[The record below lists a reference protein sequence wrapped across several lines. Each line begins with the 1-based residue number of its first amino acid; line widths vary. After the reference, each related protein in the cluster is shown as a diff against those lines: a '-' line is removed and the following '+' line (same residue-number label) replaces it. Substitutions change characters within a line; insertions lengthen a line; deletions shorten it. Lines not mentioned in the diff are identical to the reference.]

1 LLSPDD
7 LWLGLASFEYLENHE
22 LVSSRPVHLLV
33 LPTEGRKGELDA
45 WLGESVA
52 STQTEVNTYDM
63 ERRES
68 QQLTQ
73 SILLLFAAVESIIAF
88 VAAIALATLNHIF
101 FIQRREEFG
110 TLHALGRSRLWLV
123 LRTVKETGSA
133 VAVAWLIGAAVC
145 VVGLVFTQTT
155 IYAPRGLSL
164 DFTNLVPWIF
174 TLPIPLTVI
183 VVGAG
188 TIARTLRRL
197 DPVAVIERR

>member
-1 LLSPDD
+1 
-7 LWLGLASFEYLENHE
+7 
-22 LVSSRPVHLLV
+22 VHV
-33 LPTEGRKGELDA
+33 ITHAIKERKYE
-45 WLGESVA
+45 EMM
-52 STQTEVNTYDM
+52 TT
-63 ERRES
+63 
-68 QQLTQ
+68 
-73 SILLLFAAVESIIAF
+73 ILLIFALLEYMIAA

-110 TLHALGRSRLWLV
+110 TLHALGRSRPWLV

-133 VAVAWLIGAAVC
+133 VAVAWLLGAAVC

-164 DFTNLVPWIF
+164 DFFNLVPWMF